1 MMKVYNGPVMKIGVL
16 AYRFDYYTNLRNIVH
31 KLPEAEYVPVKDIYS
46 FLRRGALFVNNRLG
60 KPLFQTFD
68 LNNQYNDFELNKVDI
83 LHFSNGI
90 SYGRTPWV
98 TTFETFVPRFAD
110 LMQRYHGKQK
120 FPIKMTPMIAKGFE
134 ALAQPACKQIIAMS
148 TCAARMQKDILSELP
163 LEQRESILQ
172 KLVVLHPP
180 QEVLREQIEA
190 RNYDLANPIRFILVG
205 AGFFR
210 KGGREILL
218 AFDKLIRE
226 EQAPIKLCIVSSLR
240 LDTYAAQETESDRA
254 WALEFIKE
262 HSSWI
267 EYHPTLPNEQVI
279 DLIKTCDIG
288 LLPTWA
294 ETYGFSVLESQSC
307 GCPVISTDIRALPEI
322 NNSNVGWLIHVPK
335 NDMGEALYSTPEERA
350 KLSEQI
356 QTGLESIVRS
366 IVADPGVI
374 AVKGQAAL
382 ERIRAEH
389 DPQVYAEG
397 LRQVYQAALT

>member
-1 MMKVYNGPVMKIGVL
+1 MQKMKIGVL
-16 AYRFDYYTNLRNIVH
+16 AYRFDYYTNVRNIVY
-31 KLPEAEYVPVKDIYS
+31 KLPEAEYIPVHDLYS
-46 FLRRGALFVNNRLG
+46 FMRRWALFANNHLG

-68 LNNQYNDFELNKVDI
+68 LNNQYDDFEFNKVD
-83 LHFSNGI
+83 
-90 SYGRTPWV
+90 V
-98 TTFETFVPRFAD
+98 
-110 LMQRYHGKQK
+110 
-120 FPIKMTPMIAKGFE
+120 
-134 ALAQPACKQIIAMS
+134 LAQPACKKIIAMS
-148 TCAARMQKDILSELP
+148 SCAARMQQDVLSQLSVE
-163 LEQRESILQ
+163 ERESILQ

-226 EQAPIKLCIVSSLR
+226 EQAPIKLCVVSSLR

-356 QTGLESIVRS
+356 QTGLEVIIRS
-366 IVADPGVI
+366 IVAEPSVI
-374 AVKGQAAL
+374 VQKGQAAL
-382 ERIRAEH
+382 DRIRKEH
-389 DPQVYAEG
+389 DPKAYADR
-397 LRQVYQAALT
+397 LRQIYQSALA

>member
-1 MMKVYNGPVMKIGVL
+1 MKVYNGTVMKIGVL
-16 AYRFDYYTNLRNIVH
+16 AYRFDYYTNLRNIVR

-120 FPIKMTPMIAKGFE
+120 FPIKMTPMIAKGIE

-148 TCAARMQKDILSELP
+148 SCAARMQKDILSELP
-163 LEQRESILQ
+163 LDQRESILQ

-180 QEVLREQIEA
+180 QEVLREQIQA

-210 KGGREILL
+210 KGGREILQ

-226 EQAPIKLCIVSSLR
+226 ERTPIKLSIVSSLR
-240 LDTYAAQETESDRA
+240 LDTYAAQETETDRV
-254 WALEFIKE
+254 WALEFIQN
-262 HSSWI
+262 HSDWI
-267 EYHPTLPNEQVI
+267 DYHPSLPNEQVI

-294 ETYGFSVLESQSC
+294 ETYGFSVLESQAC

-322 NNSNVGWLIHVPK
+322 NGSKVGWLIPVPK